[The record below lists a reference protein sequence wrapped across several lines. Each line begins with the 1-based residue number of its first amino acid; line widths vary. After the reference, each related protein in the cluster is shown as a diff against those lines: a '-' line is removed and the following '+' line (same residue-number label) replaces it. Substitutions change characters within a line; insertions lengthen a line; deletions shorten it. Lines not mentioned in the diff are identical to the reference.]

1 MNTIRERKRINE
13 GQRAGRQA
21 GMQQAA
27 KRWCT
32 DPLLIYTQRRLTLQD
47 PCPSALHFESTLNQR
62 QRMREWEQSRKIR
75 HLYPVCVCMCIF
87 NSKSY
92 SCKASLHVFN
102 KLDTSSQGAHMY
114 SFSYTRSHGHFL
126 SDKASKYVLW
136 AASFSDHTWESAW
149 LAVCLENIICMQSHM
164 CMYMLEDGAVKGI
177 LYSFPFLC

>member
-1 MNTIRERKRINE
+1 MRDR
-13 GQRAGRQA
+13 GQAGRQA
-21 GMQQAA
+21 CSKQLRGDVQILCSFTLRGGSPSRILAPVRCILKA
-27 KRWCT
+27 LSTRDKGWESGSRVERSGTCT
-32 DPLLIYTQRRLTLQD
+32 L
-47 PCPSALHFESTLNQR
+47 C
-62 QRMREWEQSRKIR
+62 
-75 HLYPVCVCMCIF
+75 VCVCMCIF